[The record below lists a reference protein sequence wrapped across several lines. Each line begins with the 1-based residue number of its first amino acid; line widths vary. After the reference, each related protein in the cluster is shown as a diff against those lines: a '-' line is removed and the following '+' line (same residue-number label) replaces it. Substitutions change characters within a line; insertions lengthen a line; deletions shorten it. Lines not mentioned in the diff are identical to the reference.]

1 MGAVKTGIV
10 VVAAGVLALAAGVAT
25 HTLLGTS
32 TALRAELVSDD
43 ADVDSLFLTRLPDV
57 NGLETPFDD
66 ITGKVTVVNFWATWC
81 APCRDEIPDFI
92 KLQSE
97 YRGRGV
103 RFVGIAAEK
112 PDKVPV
118 FARELGINYTI
129 LIGEYAAMELARKL
143 GDKAGALP
151 FTVVIDANR
160 KLLHRELGV
169 LKPARLR
176 EIFAGRV

>member
-1 MGAVKTGIV
+1 MVRAR
-10 VVAAGVLALAAGVAT
+10 AA
-25 HTLLGTS
+25 
-32 TALRAELVSDD
+32 
-43 ADVDSLFLTRLPDV
+43 TR
-57 NGLETPFDD
+57 F
-66 ITGKVTVVNFWATWC
+66 
-81 APCRDEIPDFI
+81 RDFI

-129 LIGEYAAMELARKL
+129 LIGECAAMELARKL

-169 LKPARLR
+169 LKPARC
-176 EIFAGRV
+176 GRFSQVAYSRH